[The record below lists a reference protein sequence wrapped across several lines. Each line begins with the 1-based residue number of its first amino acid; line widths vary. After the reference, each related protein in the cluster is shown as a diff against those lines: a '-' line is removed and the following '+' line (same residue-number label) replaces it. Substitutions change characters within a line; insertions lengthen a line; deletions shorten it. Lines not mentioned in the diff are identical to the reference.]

1 VWSGSSERH
10 RPIRAGNRHLNVAVH
25 RIALTQA
32 RSDPQARAHLKR
44 RQKAGATRK
53 EALRCLK
60 RRLSDA
66 IYRAMLTDAAA
77 VNLAATNVAA

>member
-1 VWSGSSERH
+1 
-10 RPIRAGNRHLNVAVH
+10 
-25 RIALTQA
+25 LTQA
-32 RSDPQARAHLKR
+32 RSNSQARAHLKR
-44 RQKAGATRK
+44 QQQAGATRK

-60 RRLSDA
+60 RRLSDV